1 MPLCA
6 AFLLAPY
13 GFLAGAALG
22 GRVGSLALFWLP
34 LAQIAATLISYTL
47 LLRRVR
53 MPLGMV
59 LLHAVTVG
67 AIVLVTTQ
75 SAYQVIPGGGI
86 TRKRRTYD
94 FPSRNVPVPGVRV
107 GLRRIRLA
115 AELPLARLVLA
126 ALLVVLARRP
136 IVQAVLPWLQRFRS

>member
-1 MPLCA
+1 MVWIDGTNLVSARLYHGLSEAWRGHAKSAFAATNYSLPALVAGMPLCA

-13 GFLAGAALG
+13 GFLAGVALG

-34 LAQIAATLISYTL
+34 LAQIAAALISYTL

-75 SAYQVIPGGGI
+75 SAYQ
-86 TRKRRTYD
+86 
-94 FPSRNVPVPGVRV
+94 
-107 GLRRIRLA
+107 
-115 AELPLARLVLA
+115 
-126 ALLVVLARRP
+126 
-136 IVQAVLPWLQRFRS
+136 